1 MSERVIQP
9 PTYYT
14 VFAALIVLTCLTV
27 AAGFLPLPPG
37 PWHTLIGLVFGA
49 IKATLVILIFMH
61 LLYSPRLMCVTLL
74 AGLFWL
80 GIMIALTLTDY
91 LSRHELTY

>member
-14 VFAALIVLTCLTV
+14 VFAALIVLTILTV
-27 AAGFLPLPPG
+27 SASFIPLG
-37 PWHTLIGLVFGA
+37 PWHTAVGLVFGA
-49 IKATLVILIFMH
+49 MKATLVILIFMH
-61 LLYSPRLMCVTLL
+61 LLYSPRLMWVTLL